1 MIDTKKSGFCTSFSP
16 VKLRYEP
23 SNLLTTTETAEL
35 GFLSLC
41 LIPIKHDTYSDYH
54 IFCYVPQ
61 EVVGCVTV
69 PVVVLYMC

>member
-23 SNLLTTTETAEL
+23 SNLLTTTETL
-35 GFLSLC
+35 Y
-41 LIPIKHDTYSDYH
+41 LIPMKHDTYSDYH

-69 PVVVLYMC
+69 PIVVLYMC